1 MYKAICYCEGTGSHS
16 TALGSALAHK
26 NSIKEK
32 PPPLGDVPKG
42 AASKDAGV
50 TALQA
55 PKTGVVGHSSL
66 SERHESS
73 NGPGTAQ
80 ETVGM
85 DGCPVSVFPC
95 PLRYSPSRGHA
106 AFLRVSTTRERQ
118 KLRGFNPCG
127 VSLFTS
133 EQVRQEVYPNDSF
146 NNESLNT
153 VAFHCERKRRRSR
166 IATNGLHISHFL

>member
-1 MYKAICYCEGTGSHS
+1 MLSRCTKLFAI
-16 TALGSALAHK
+16 AKVRVAIPRLLGSALAHK

-85 DGCPVSVFPC
+85 DGCTVSVFPC

-106 AFLRVSTTRERQ
+106 AFLRVPTTRERQ

-127 VSLFTS
+127 VSHTS
-133 EQVRQEVYPNDSF
+133 S
-146 NNESLNT
+146 
-153 VAFHCERKRRRSR
+153 
-166 IATNGLHISHFL
+166 ATDQ